1 MAAHPKL
8 DVHEEGAGI
17 APSAASEREGSERI
31 GSAADGSERDTS
43 GKARFEVRLD
53 NFTGPF
59 DLLLSLI
66 SKHEMDITDVA
77 IATVTDEFISYLKAL
92 QELGEEW
99 ALDEASEFLVLA
111 ATLLDLKAARLLPA
125 GEVENDDD
133 LALLEA
139 RDLLFAR
146 LLQYKAFKDVAG
158 LMGAELE
165 REALRFPRLVGLE
178 PHFAALLPEL
188 VWRHTPEEFAALAA
202 AAMAPR
208 EAPATEVGLS
218 HLHVQPVSVREQ
230 AAIITAMLTA
240 GMPDDG
246 DPAAAGW
253 TGHPLSFR
261 TLSADAANPLVVIAR
276 FLALLELFRDAV
288 VTFDQ
293 ASPLGELLVRWSAGA
308 RHTLHTDS
316 DFDDEDGGQHS
327 SHGQHHGPNQHPEMQ
342 PAEAA
347 P

>member
-8 DVHEEGAGI
+8 DTHEHAAGI
-17 APSAASEREGSERI
+17 AVPTEPEHAVAAPR
-31 GSAADGSERDTS
+31 
-43 GKARFEVRLD
+43 RFEVRLE

-59 DLLLSLI
+59 DLLLGLI

-125 GEVENDDD
+125 GEVENDED

-146 LLQYKAFKDVAG
+146 LLQYKAFKEVAS
-158 LMGAELE
+158 LMGTELE
-165 REALRFPRLVGLE
+165 REAKRFPRLVGLE
-178 PHFAALLPEL
+178 QQFAALLPEL
-188 VWRHTPEEFAALAA
+188 VWRHTPEQFAELAGKA
-202 AAMAPR
+202 V
-208 EAPATEVGLS
+208 EAKQGPATEVGLA
-218 HLHVQPVSVREQ
+218 HLHAPAVSVREQ
-230 AAIITAMLTA
+230 AAILTAMLTA
-240 GMPDDG
+240 GMPG
-246 DPAAAGW
+246 VGEPGASGW
-253 TGHPLSFR
+253 VGQQLPFQALT
-261 TLSADAANPLVVIAR
+261 ADAQDNMVVIAR

-288 VTFDQ
+288 ISFEQ
-293 ASPLGELLVRWSAGA
+293 SQPLGQLLVRWSAGV
-308 RHTLHTDS
+308 RENLLTDS
-316 DFDDEDGGQHS
+316 DFDDEHESIDQNLHV
-327 SHGQHHGPNQHPEMQ
+327 
-342 PAEAA
+342 AEVS